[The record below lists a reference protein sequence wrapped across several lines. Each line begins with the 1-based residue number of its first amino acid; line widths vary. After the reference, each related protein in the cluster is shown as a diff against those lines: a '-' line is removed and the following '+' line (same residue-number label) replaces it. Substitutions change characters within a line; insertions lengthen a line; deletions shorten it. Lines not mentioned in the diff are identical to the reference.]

1 MADEGVTSERD
12 PVKSAVTRI
21 QRSNYSVEP
30 DLARSV
36 GIRRTK
42 CARGC
47 EAVVEIY
54 DDGSSLITC
63 PVSLDC
69 FRSSDCDLQE
79 SPVGENDASQGI

>member
-1 MADEGVTSERD
+1 MIDWVAGERD
-12 PVKSAVTRI
+12 LPISAVTRI
-21 QRSNYSVEP
+21 QRSNLSGKP

-36 GIRRTK
+36 GVKRTK

-47 EAVVEIY
+47 EAVVETY
-54 DDGSSLITC
+54 DDGSSIISC

-69 FRSSDCDLQE
+69 FRSLNCDLQE